1 MYSTTEVFSVCVCE
15 CVCVSVYTA
24 MQKFGIIKIFNF

>member
-15 CVCVSVYTA
+15 CVCVSVNTA